1 MVLVTMTPC
10 LKIWL
15 CVLRY
20 SVPDYSTVRSVI
32 TKILALPPTLLRI
45 ETSARALN
53 QGHEVSTF
61 HESEGGPWS
70 FTQRVFALV
79 AKVVLFGGRNNYM
92 CQVSVN

>member
-20 SVPDYSTVRSVI
+20 PVPDYSTVRSVI

-79 AKVVLFGGRNNYM
+79 AKVVLYGEGNNYM